1 MQDKE
6 QLIIAVSGT
15 ATKVT
20 GTATAVSSTAGFWA
34 FLIDHQQPILIL
46 CAVIGAVVT
55 IIMGRINS
63 NYQKKRDTRE
73 QHSLDMAKEEHAKEM
88 AIKDYQLQKM
98 KQETGQ
104 KRRQTDEDLKTL
116 MIR

>member
-6 QLIIAVSGT
+6 QVIIAVSGT

-20 GTATAVSSTAGFWA
+20 GTATAVSGTAGFWA

-55 IIMGRINS
+55 IITSRINS
-63 NYQKKRDTRE
+63 NYQKKRDARE
-73 QHSLDMAKEEHAKEM
+73 QDALEMAKEHHAKEM
-88 AIKDYQLQKM
+88 AIKDYQLQQM

-104 KRRQTDEDLKTL
+104 KRRQSDKE
-116 MIR
+116 